1 MSKTREYGG
10 IDQFRVV
17 AAILVIAIHTSPFLI
32 WSETADF
39 IFTRVIAR
47 VAVPFFFMTSGF
59 FLLGKGSWSEPR
71 WRRYLKKTL
80 LIYAGVI
87 LLYLPLNIYTGY
99 FHQDGLFYHIVKD
112 LLFDGTFYHL
122 WYLPA
127 SILGAVIAYLLL
139 RKLPMTI
146 VLFLTF
152 VLYILGLMGDSYYG
166 FTGMYAPLRSVY
178 DGIFKI
184 FDYTR
189 NGIFFAPIF
198 FVLGANI
205 AGKAKR
211 PSMKISLAGF
221 AATLVLMMGEGLLL
235 HRYGWQRH
243 DSMYL
248 FLVPCMYFLFCTL
261 IQINTASRS
270 FLRQSSLILYL
281 IHPMIIILIRGIAKL
296 THTESILIEHSFI
309 HFIMVLSGSA
319 LVAGFLIIFTQHYG
333 RTGNRLVFKG
343 EEQSRQSAK
352 RTGSDKTEA
361 LKLKRGVDRTGIDR
375 IGVWKT
381 EVGQT
386 EVNKRIIEKL
396 GLGYTED
403 EKVEKEKLEGRYA
416 EADKTEKE
424 KLEDRITEALKT
436 RMAKTY
442 KKVEKEKTGRAWL
455 EINRLNLQHN
465 VLELMKI
472 MPKNCELMG
481 IVKANAYG
489 HGAKEIAE
497 SLAEMGIGTFGVA
510 TIDEGIALR
519 KQGIKGDI
527 LILGYTDIQRARQ
540 LVRYRLTQTLIDY
553 EYAIRLNSHANKPI
567 QVHIKIDSGMNRVGI
582 MAREPEKVTQI
593 FRLKNLQI
601 SGIFTHLCCSD
612 SLRREDIRYTEEQ
625 ISTFYSLLSALED
638 RGITLPKIHIQ
649 SSYGLLNYP
658 ELRCDYARIGIALYG
673 TLSTLDSG
681 TRVRPNLLPVLSLK
695 ARVALIKEIKRGE
708 SVSYG
713 RTFTALRDSRM
724 ALLPIGYADGLPRT
738 LSCENGRVLIHGQQ
752 APIVGRICMDQ
763 LLVDITDLPEVIPGD
778 IATLIG
784 PDGRDEIMAEEVAMN
799 AGTITNELFSRLG
812 SRLERVYLS

>member
-10 IDQFRVV
+10 IDQFRMV
-17 AAILVIAIHTSPFLI
+17 AAILVIAIHTSPFLM

-71 WRRYLKKTL
+71 WRRYLKKTF

-87 LLYLPLNIYTGY
+87 LLYLPINIYTGY
-99 FHQDGLFYHIVKD
+99 FRQDRLFYHIVKD

-139 RKLPMTI
+139 RKLPMNI
-146 VLFLTF
+146 VLLLTSI
-152 VLYILGLMGDSYYG
+152 LYILGLMGDSYYG
-166 FTGMYAPLRSVY
+166 FTGMYAPLRTVY
-178 DGIFKI
+178 DSIFKI

-205 AGKAKR
+205 AGKTKR
-211 PSMKISLAGF
+211 PSMQISLAGF
-221 AATLVLMMGEGLLL
+221 AVTLVLMLGEGLLL

-270 FLRQSSLILYL
+270 FLHQSSLILYL
-281 IHPMIIILIRGIAKL
+281 IHPMVIVLIRGIAKL
-296 THTESILIEHSFI
+296 THTQSILIEHSFI
-309 HFIMVLSGSA
+309 HFILVLAGSA
-319 LVAGFLIIFTQHYG
+319 LVAGFLTIFPLLDQRIRSRLG
-333 RTGNRLVFKG
+333 FNKGKEQSSERVERTGK
-343 EEQSRQSAK
+343 EK
-352 RTGSDKTEA
+352 
-361 LKLKRGVDRTGIDR
+361 
-375 IGVWKT
+375 
-381 EVGQT
+381 T

-396 GLGYTED
+396 GLGYSED
-403 EKVEKEKLEGRYA
+403 EEIGN
-416 EADKTEKE
+416 E
-424 KLEDRITEALKT
+424 KLEDRETEALRT
-436 RMAKTY
+436 RIAKTCE
-442 KKVEKEKTGRAWL
+442 KVEKEKTGRAWL
-455 EINRLNLQHN
+455 EINRFNLQHN
-465 VLELMKI
+465 VLELKKI

-497 SLAEMGIGTFGVA
+497 SLAEMGISTFGVA

-519 KQGIKGDI
+519 KQGLKGDI

-540 LVRYRLTQTLIDY
+540 LARYRLTQTLIDY

-567 QVHIKIDSGMNRVGI
+567 QVHVKIDSGMNRVGI
-582 MAREPEKVTQI
+582 MACEPDKVAQI

-673 TLSTLDSG
+673 TLSTFDSG

-695 ARVALIKEIKRGE
+695 ARVALIKEIRRGE

-713 RTFTALRDSRM
+713 RTFTALRDSRI

-752 APIVGRICMDQ
+752 APIIGRICMDQ
-763 LLVDITDLPEVIPGD
+763 LLVDITDLSEVIPGD

-799 AGTITNELFSRLG
+799 AGTITNELLSRLG
-812 SRLERVYLS
+812 SRLERIYLS